1 MATPEQHKLLDSL
14 WTVGMKVPD
23 LVRKVKRRVP
33 LRAVQAWARARRLSD
48 AGATEGSAQVTT
60 GSKSRGKVRKLP
72 AWMQAASDS
81 GRSREQL
88 RAVGRL
94 GLTTQQLD
102 ALTETFWT
110 KNRGAIGVRQLYE
123 QLRDDP
129 RQRAAMEASGGK
141 EGWLSWREVRRWYA
155 IWAPPQT
162 MRRAPAVSQTR
173 AVLPKTLE
181 PYAYMQSDVLDMGS
195 WARPEGATASQQYR
209 YVVVTI
215 DSVTRFVWLCTF
227 RGKLTN
233 AKVARC
239 LEKVVKSA
247 RERYGAWP
255 RKTVLRTDN
264 GRQDF
269 GDGFT
274 TALRGIEPL
283 IRHEHGVA
291 SRPNSQALAEGAV
304 GIARGVLRRMYKA
317 YNSTDWPTMLPE
329 ANGIMNNRRNAALS
343 YVSPADLLDAFQDGD
358 TAVVDKAMSSLR
370 KRAGLRRGPGGTVDT
385 ALSIGTRV
393 RLANEAYMKAAGMR
407 GNTLKSIPRW
417 SERIYTIDQRRGGGA
432 SPYMYRLEGRPKKDV
447 YPRELLQVVVADLPP
462 PPEASAE
469 REEYEI
475 ARVLRVTPTR
485 ALVLY
490 SGYPEPEW
498 TPIGNVP
505 ANLLPP

>member
-1 MATPEQHKLLDSL
+1 
-14 WTVGMKVPD
+14 
-23 LVRKVKRRVP
+23 
-33 LRAVQAWARARRLSD
+33 
-48 AGATEGSAQVTT
+48 
-60 GSKSRGKVRKLP
+60 
-72 AWMQAASDS
+72 
-81 GRSREQL
+81 
-88 RAVGRL
+88 
-94 GLTTQQLD
+94 
-102 ALTETFWT
+102 
-110 KNRGAIGVRQLYE
+110 
-123 QLRDDP
+123 
-129 RQRAAMEASGGK
+129 
-141 EGWLSWREVRRWYA
+141 
-155 IWAPPQT
+155 
-162 MRRAPAVSQTR
+162 
-173 AVLPKTLE
+173 VLPRALE

-195 WARPEGATASQQYR
+195 WARPAGAAASKQYR

-215 DSVTRFVWLCTF
+215 DSVTRYVWLCTF
-227 RGKLTN
+227 KGKLTN

-239 LEKVVKSA
+239 LEKVVKSG
-247 RERYGAWP
+247 RERYGSWP

-264 GRQDF
+264 GKSDF
-269 GDGFT
+269 GPDFT
-274 TALRGIEPL
+274 TALQGIEPL

-317 YNSTDWPTMLPE
+317 YDSTDWPTMLPE
-329 ANGIMNNRRNAALS
+329 ANAIMNNRKNAALS
-343 YVSPADLLDAFQDGD
+343 YVSPADLLDAFQDND
-358 TAVVDKAMSSLR
+358 TAVIDKALSSLR

-417 SERIYTIDQRRGGGA
+417 SEQIYTVDQRRGGGA
-432 SPYMYRLEGRPKKDV
+432 SPYLYRLEGRPKKDV

-469 REEYEI
+469 REDYEI

-498 TPIGNVP
+498 TPIANVP

>member
-1 MATPEQHKLLDSL
+1 
-14 WTVGMKVPD
+14 
-23 LVRKVKRRVP
+23 
-33 LRAVQAWARARRLSD
+33 VQAWAREQRLRD
-48 AGATEGSAQVTT
+48 AGASSASAT
-60 GSKSRGKVRKLP
+60 GGKSTGAKQGKIRKLP
-72 AWMQAASDS
+72 AWMQAANDS
-81 GRSREQL
+81 QL
-88 RAVGRL
+88 TVAQTRALGAL
-94 GLTTQQLD
+94 GLSQDQLA
-102 ALTETFWT
+102 ALTDLFWT

-123 QLRDDP
+123 QLRDHP
-129 RQRAAMEASGGK
+129 QQIAAMEASGGK

-173 AVLPKTLE
+173 ATLPRALV

-195 WARPEGATASQQYR
+195 WARPAGAVASQQYR

-215 DSVTRFVWLCTF
+215 DTVTRYVWLCTF

-233 AKVARC
+233 NKVARC
-239 LEKVVKSA
+239 LEKVVKGV

-264 GRQDF
+264 GK
-269 GDGFT
+269 GDYGSGFT
-274 TALRGIEPL
+274 SALRGIEPL

-291 SRPNSQALAEGAV
+291 NNPNSQALAEGAV

-317 YNSTDWPTMLPE
+317 YDSSDWPTMLPE
-329 ANGIMNNRRNAALS
+329 ANSIMNNRKNAALD
-343 YVSPADLLDAFQDGD
+343 YVSPSDLLDAFQDND
-358 TAVVDKAMSSLR
+358 TTIINKALGSLR
-370 KRAGLRRGPGGTVDT
+370 KRAGKRRGPGGTVDD
-385 ALSIGTRV
+385 ALQTGTRV
-393 RLANEAYMKAAGMR
+393 RLANQAYMKAAGMR

-417 SERIYTIDQRRGGGA
+417 SEKIYTIDQRRGGGA

-469 REEYEI
+469 REEYDI

-490 SGYPEPEW
+490 SGYPDAEW